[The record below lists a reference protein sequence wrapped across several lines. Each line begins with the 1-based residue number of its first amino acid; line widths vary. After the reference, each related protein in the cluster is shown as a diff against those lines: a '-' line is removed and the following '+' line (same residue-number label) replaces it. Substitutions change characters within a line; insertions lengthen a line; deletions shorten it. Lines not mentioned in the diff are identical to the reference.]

1 MSKENKIELLQKQI
15 EYYLSDKNLQHDT
28 FFYEKIAETKDGY
41 IDANLFLNC
50 NNIKKL
56 DVKIEDVI
64 LACKNSS
71 KVDCDKKHLLLRR
84 KDNLALPNFLGR
96 KRDKDFV
103 DEKERKK
110 ATADDPKVKLAWLL
124 ENEDPI
130 ILYLS
135 SDKDQVIKWK
145 ELSKKLKELYPE
157 YECVY
162 IRFSFQKGQA
172 ALFSKDSKC
181 LELFKPLETNTVDE
195 NLHLKETNEVKV
207 NKSENSVSSLE
218 SEKNF
223 NIDGVNLT
231 SRLAKDKELAE
242 FWKTHG
248 SHYEFCIT
256 SRLEADFKNRNN
268 KQPRVNKNNLKS
280 PVTLGGEM

>member
-1 MSKENKIELLQKQI
+1 MSKDNKIELLQKQI
-15 EYYLSDKNLQHDT
+15 EYYLSDKNLQHDP
-28 FFYEKIAETKDGY
+28 FFFEKISENKDGY
-41 IDANLFLNC
+41 LDANLFLNC

-56 DVKIEDVI
+56 DIKIEDVVT
-64 LACKNSS
+64 ACKNST
-71 KVDCDKKHLLLRR
+71 KVECDEKHLLLRR
-84 KDNLALPNFLGR
+84 KDNAVLPNFLGR
-96 KRDKDFV
+96 KRDKEFV
-103 DEKERKK
+103 DEKAKKK
-110 ATADDPKVKLAWLL
+110 AEADDPKVKLAWLL

-162 IRFSFQKGQA
+162 IRFSFQKGHA

-181 LELFKPLETNTVDE
+181 LELFKSLETNKE
-195 NLHLKETNEVKV
+195 ESLSLKETNDVKV
-207 NKSENSVSSLE
+207 SKSDNLVDSLDK
-218 SEKNF
+218 EKTF
-223 NIDGVNLT
+223 TVEGVNLI
-231 SRLAKDKELAE
+231 SKLATDKELAE

-256 SRLEADFKNRNN
+256 TRLEADFKNRNN
-268 KQPRVNKNNLKS
+268 KQPKINKNHLKS